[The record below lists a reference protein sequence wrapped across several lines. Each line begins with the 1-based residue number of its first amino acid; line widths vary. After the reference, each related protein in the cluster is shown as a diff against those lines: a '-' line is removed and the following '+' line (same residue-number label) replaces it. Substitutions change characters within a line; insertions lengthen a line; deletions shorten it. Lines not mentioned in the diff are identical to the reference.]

1 MAAAY
6 TQKEIDEIA
15 TWLKEGLSASRIAGR
30 FSALRGAPVS
40 RNAIIGIV
48 HRNAGLRAI
57 GFANPKGGRAGGRPR
72 KAARLQAQG
81 RAGRRGRVAVGGV
94 MLSEPAALSRY
105 AELTEGVGAATANLP
120 SNLTL
125 ASGRDVRSTLRSC
138 STAAAEDG
146 QDRGGRCPAD
156 LPAYDAL
163 TQTDVAKA
171 PATPKPKKP
180 KSRKPARTLP
190 PAWLAPGERQKSE
203 AQLYKL
209 PAPPPPVNPGRQPHV
224 AAMRFL
230 DCLFGRCRAPL
241 DLALRDPEDDPPG
254 ARPGLD
260 MLCCGLPTSA
270 TRSYCAHHHARFHGH
285 RGRGM

>member
-6 TQKEIDEIA
+6 TEKEIDEIA
-15 TWLKEGLSASRIAGR
+15 AWLKEGLSASRIAGR

-72 KAARLQAQG
+72 KHARPD
-81 RAGRRGRVAVGGV
+81 RPGRRGRTVIGG
-94 MLSEPAALSRY
+94 LSEPAALSRF
-105 AELTEGVGAATANLP
+105 AEFVEGAGGATANLP
-120 SNLTL
+120 P
-125 ASGRDVRSTLRSC
+125 SGGDVR
-138 STAAAEDG
+138 

-156 LPAYDAL
+156 LSAYGIT
-163 TQTDVAKA
+163 TQTA
-171 PATPKPKKP
+171 PTTARAPKKP
-180 KSRKPARTLP
+180 KPRKPARTLP
-190 PAWLAPGERQKSE
+190 PSWLAPGERQKSE
-203 AQLYKL
+203 AHLYKL
-209 PAPPPPVNPGRQPHV
+209 LAPPPAKNPGRQPHV

-241 DLALRDPEDDPPG
+241 DLALREDAEADPLG
-254 ARPGLD
+254 ARPGPD

>member
-6 TQKEIDEIA
+6 TEKEIDEIA
-15 TWLKEGLSASRIAGR
+15 AWLKEGLSASRIAGR
-30 FSALRGAPVS
+30 FSALRGSPVS

-72 KAARLQAQG
+72 KHARPD
-81 RAGRRGRVAVGGV
+81 RPGRRGRTVVGG
-94 MLSEPAALSRY
+94 MALSEPAALSRY
-105 AELTEGVGAATANLP
+105 AELVEGAGGEAANLP
-120 SNLTL
+120 PC
-125 ASGRDVRSTLRSC
+125 GGDVR
-138 STAAAEDG
+138 
-146 QDRGGRCPAD
+146 QDRGGCCPAG
-156 LPAYDAL
+156 LPAYDPL
-163 TQTDVAKA
+163 TQKDVARA
-171 PATPKPKKP
+171 STTPRPKKP
-180 KSRKPARTLP
+180 RKPARTLP
-190 PAWLAPGERQKSE
+190 PAWLAPGEREKSE
-203 AQLYKL
+203 AQRYKL

-241 DLALRDPEDDPPG
+241 DLALREEPETDPLG
-254 ARPGLD
+254 ARPGPD

-285 RGRGM
+285 RGRGL

>member
-6 TQKEIDEIA
+6 TEKEIDEIA
-15 TWLKEGLSASRIAGR
+15 AWLKEGLSASRIAGR
-30 FSALRGAPVS
+30 FSALRGSPVT

-72 KAARLQAQG
+72 KQARPD
-81 RAGRRGRVAVGGV
+81 RPGRRGRTVVGG
-94 MLSEPAALSRY
+94 MALSEPAALSRY
-105 AELTEGVGAATANLP
+105 AELVEGAGGATADLP
-120 SNLTL
+120 PC
-125 ASGRDVRSTLRSC
+125 GGDVR
-138 STAAAEDG
+138 
-146 QDRGGRCPAD
+146 QDRGGCCPAD
-156 LPAYDAL
+156 VSVVGNP
-163 TQTDVAKA
+163 TQAQTTARTSKSKR
-171 PATPKPKKP
+171 PKP
-180 KSRKPARTLP
+180 RKPARTLP

-209 PAPPPPVNPGRQPHV
+209 PAPPPAVNPGRQPHV

-241 DLALRDPEDDPPG
+241 DLALREEPETDPLG
-254 ARPGLD
+254 ARPGPD

>member
-6 TQKEIDEIA
+6 TEKEIDEIA
-15 TWLKEGLSASRIAGR
+15 AWLKEGLSASRIAGR
-30 FSALRGAPVS
+30 FSALRGCPVS

-48 HRNAGLRAI
+48 HRNASLRAI
-57 GFANPKGGRAGGRPR
+57 GFANPKGGRAGRPR
-72 KAARLQAQG
+72 KHARPD
-81 RAGRRGRVAVGGV
+81 RPGRRGRTVIGG
-94 MLSEPAALSRY
+94 MALSEPAALSRF
-105 AELTEGVGAATANLP
+105 AELVEGAGGEAADLP
-120 SNLTL
+120 PIL
-125 ASGRDVRSTLRSC
+125 APGSGGDVRQ
-138 STAAAEDG
+138 G
-146 QDRGGRCPAD
+146 RGGRGPAD
-156 LPAYDAL
+156 LSVVGNP
-163 TQTDVAKA
+163 TQAQTTDR
-171 PATPKPKKP
+171 TPKPKKTKP
-180 KSRKPARTLP
+180 RKPARTLP

-209 PAPPPPVNPGRQPHV
+209 PAPPPAKNPGRQPHV

-241 DLALRDPEDDPPG
+241 DVALREDAEADPLG
-254 ARPGLD
+254 ARPGPD